1 MADPYPIRPITE
13 AEFGAFSNVDEHAF
27 NGGPL
32 EAADLALV
40 LGRFEFDRSLA
51 AFDSDVPVG
60 IASAYSFRLT
70 VPGGIVPAAG
80 VTWVSVLPTHRRR
93 GTLRSI
99 MRRQLS
105 DLAEGNEPVAA
116 LWASEAM
123 LYGRYGY
130 GKASWNAS
138 FTIGRGEGTLSGEA
152 PRDESVRLRLVP
164 PEDARPELAKVFDTV
179 AQTRPGFFARNDAWW
194 DSRLHDLEAR
204 REGHGPLRCLLAE
217 SHPSG
222 GQDGGPRGYALYSGL
237 GRWEKSTF
245 LADGAIDVRE
255 LIGVDPA
262 AEAALWENLFSRDL
276 VTQVRAQLRPADDPL
291 LFQLTD
297 PRRLRPVICDGLW
310 IRIVDLPAAL
320 TARRYAAPVS
330 VVLEVRDALLPANA
344 GRWRLTAPGAGP
356 GSGPGARPGTPFPS
370 SPDPVCERTSAI
382 PDISLDISELAAA
395 YLGGTQLGSLAA
407 AGLVTEHQPGSVAR
421 LSAAMTWS
429 PSPWCPLIF

>member
-13 AEFGAFSNVDEHAF
+13 AEFSAFSNVDEHAF

-32 EAADLALV
+32 QEAELALV
-40 LGRFEFDRSLA
+40 LRRFEFDRSLA

-60 IASAYSFRLT
+60 IAGAYGFRLT
-70 VPGGIVPAAG
+70 VPGGTVPAAG

-130 GKASWNAS
+130 GKASWHAS
-138 FTIGRGEGTLSGEA
+138 FTIGRGEGTLSGDA
-152 PRDESVRLRLVP
+152 PRDESVRLRLVS

-179 AQTRPGFFARNDAWW
+179 AQTRPGFYARNDAWW
-194 DSRLHDLEAR
+194 DLRLHDPEPR
-204 REGHGPLRCLLAE
+204 RDGHGPLRCLLAE
-217 SHPSG
+217 SRPSAG
-222 GQDGGPRGYALYSGL
+222 EDGGPRGYALYSAL
-237 GRWEKSTF
+237 GEWDTNTF
-245 LADGAIDVRE
+245 LPSGTIDVRE
-255 LIGVDPA
+255 LMGADPA
-262 AEAALWENLFSRDL
+262 AEAALWENLLSRDL
-276 VTQVRAQLRPADDPL
+276 VTQVKTRLRPADDPL

-297 PRRLRPVICDGLW
+297 PRRLRPTISDGLW

-320 TARRYAAPVS
+320 TARRYAAPVE
-330 VVLEVRDALLPANA
+330 VVLEVRDELLPANA
-344 GRWRLTAPGAGP
+344 GRWRLAAPGP
-356 GSGPGARPGTPFPS
+356 GADGARPGTCVAH
-370 SPDPVCERTSAI
+370 SPDPVCERTSDA
-382 PDISLDISELAAA
+382 PDISLDVSELGAA
-395 YLGGTQLGSLAA
+395 YLGGTQLGSLAT
-407 AGLVTEHQPGSVAR
+407 AGLITEHLPGSVAR

-429 PSPWCPLIF
+429 PSPWCPQIF